1 MPSNESFRGIV
12 SFPYL
17 TTFVSRVSDMGSL
30 HYYLQV
36 VFEGISG
43 HDKDAYLAIDNIKFI
58 DCGEY
63 VIGSDYQLC
72 TYFKA
77 IRFLWSSIC
86 CHFIHLN

>member
-1 MPSNESFRGIV
+1 
-12 SFPYL
+12 
-17 TTFVSRVSDMGSL
+17 MGSL

-63 VIGSDYQLC
+63 LICSDYQLC
-72 TYFKA
+72 TYNQSYLVLMEFYMLYKTFSTELVCGVVS
-77 IRFLWSSIC
+77 FLRRDQSIT
-86 CHFIHLN
+86 

>member
-1 MPSNESFRGIV
+1 MPNNELFRGIV
-12 SFPYL
+12 SFSYS

-58 DCGEY
+58 DCGKY
-63 VIGSDYQLC
+63 LISRDYQLC
-72 TYFKA
+72 TY
-77 IRFLWSSIC
+77 SEVV
-86 CHFIHLN
+86 